1 MGFTGVTNAHG
12 PSSRPKACRSPTCSL
27 MTTTGSNQA
36 QGKVWTYFT
45 WEVWVGWGPCGGGSN
60 QVPTYLGQTS
70 LFVFL
75 PNMFPVFLNL
85 QSHKVGRVSIKDF
98 WFTVLPSLFCMAF
111 CVFYLQLQAGPSV
124 TPLLNQCSRLMFTV
138 DGLWL
143 LSCLGRSRPSVLIFC
158 IKVATD
164 VIKNGHNACTPK
176 H

>member
-1 MGFTGVTNAHG
+1 MHMDPHPAQKHAGLQHAVWWPQQEVT
-12 PSSRPKACRSPTCSL
+12 RPKARFEPTSPEKSGL
-27 MTTTGSNQA
+27 DGA
-36 QGKVWTYFT
+36 HV
-45 WEVWVGWGPCGGGSN
+45 GGGSN